1 MPRLC
6 QPWHS
11 FGVPFMLG
19 LLISGLF
26 GIAALGADNK
36 LPAEPIWM
44 KDYAE
49 SKAKALREN
58 KLIFAVFR

>member
-1 MPRLC
+1 
-6 QPWHS
+6 
-11 FGVPFMLG
+11 MLG

-49 SKAKALREN
+49 AKAKALREN